1 MAADI
6 QKGSRIDLTK
16 TRPDLSQLAIRINW
30 ESPDS
35 YDIDAAVFMADQNG
49 HCPDDSSMIFYGNS
63 VSTDQ
68 SVQHSVV
75 AETGRSTEIFHINLP
90 LITPSIEKLVFT
102 LTIYEGDKKNQ
113 TFSEMN
119 NASILFSNAATGEEL
134 LTYKLGSFTI
144 ENTLVLGE
152 LYNRNGDWKFS
163 ANTGGFSGGLAA
175 LCNHFGIEVEEEQES
190 GAFEAAPALEIES
203 PILQETAVKPEPPIV
218 PEPAAQQQPIKLGKI
233 TLDKPGEGVSLR
245 KAAKIENVKVRLK
258 WTKGVD
264 LDLHAFYK
272 TKTGQFGHIFFGNKG
287 GFHASPFIK
296 LDRDSGVGNTS
307 GNNSENLTIK
317 TLKDLDSVIIATNI
331 FRFLGFISKGE
342 NFARYDGRVLVK
354 TGNGDDIEVPLT
366 SKVKGRWCIICKIDN
381 TDAADPKVLNINRVQ
396 SNKPDI
402 GDL

>member
-1 MAADI
+1 MKAEI

-16 TRPDLSQLAIRINW
+16 TRPGLSQLSIRISW
-30 ESPDS
+30 EIPDS

-63 VSTDQ
+63 VSTDR
-68 SVQHSVV
+68 SVKHSAI
-75 AETGRSTEIFHINLP
+75 AETGKSTEIFHIDLP
-90 LITPSIEKLVFT
+90 LITSSIEKLVFT

-113 TFSEMN
+113 TFSEMR
-119 NASILFSNAATGEEL
+119 NASILFSNAATGQAL
-134 LTYKLGSFTI
+134 LSYKLGSFTI

-152 LYNRNGDWKFS
+152 LYKRNGDWKFL

-175 LCNHFGIEVEEEQES
+175 LCNHFGIEVEEEQGS
-190 GAFEAAPALEIES
+190 GASQVAAALEIEN
-203 PILQETAVKPEPPIV
+203 PILKETTAKSEPPIM
-218 PEPAAQQQPIKLGKI
+218 PQTAAQQQPIKLGKI

-272 TKTGQFGHIFFGNKG
+272 TKKGEFGHIYFGNKG
-287 GFHASPFIK
+287 RLNKSPFIK

-307 GNNSENLTIK
+307 GNNAENLTIK

-342 NFARYDGRVLVK
+342 NFAKYDGRVLVK

-381 TDAADPKVLNINRVQ
+381 TDSADLKVLNINQVQ

-402 GDL
+402 RDL